1 MPGTSPGK
9 SQDDLVLFTEA
20 AANLFAA
27 PDLGERPQS
36 EVADAPNP
44 RGQCLS
50 WVDTGRSRRWEPV
63 KVPHTGPSFDSE

>member
-36 EVADAPNP
+36 AHRRRPRSSRAGWAFHAKLLFGIPPDDRHLSAPDDHP
-44 RGQCLS
+44 L
-50 WVDTGRSRRWEPV
+50 
-63 KVPHTGPSFDSE
+63 